1 MSEPGVIL
9 YVTNVDT
16 EVLALRIAV
25 EGLPAGCP
33 PVRARQTWR
42 FDPERDLDG
51 ARCVVVRLLGGRR
64 LWEDGFN
71 TIDAWCRARGVPLLA
86 FGGEAVP
93 DAPLAARSTVPASVH
108 REGFRYLV
116 QGGPANLGRFMSFIA
131 SAVLGEDLPVEPPE
145 DIPTYGVWRRSAGF
159 DDGRP
164 RVGVVFYRA
173 HLVAGN
179 TGFVDELADALEAR
193 GVGVVVV
200 WCYSLRGE
208 AGAPVVE
215 LLRGEQVELLV
226 TTVLA
231 AGGANSGAGTVGA
244 PGGAEGE
251 PWDVEAIASL
261 DVPVLHA
268 ASAGQS
274 SQQWAVDPNGLGPY
288 DAAAGVAIPEMDGR
302 VIGPVFAFNE
312 VVDDGD
318 DLGTEVRAY
327 RCIPDRLE
335 RLAGIAARLVRLR
348 RTPAGQRRIALV
360 LSAYPTRHGR
370 LANAVGLD
378 TPRSVMRI
386 LDALATAG
394 YRVGEMPEDGDALM
408 AELEAGFVDDT
419 GTVGVTDPGGGVGRL
434 DTSAYRSW
442 FETLPPQS
450 RREVEQHWGPAPG
463 THRVH
468 QDALVFSGLELG
480 NVLVAVQPPR
490 GYGDDPVAIYHA
502 PNLPPTHHYLG
513 FYRWL
518 DAVWGADAVVHVG
531 KHGTLEWLPGKA
543 LALSAA
549 CFPDIAIGELPLF
562 YPFLVNDP
570 GEGSQ
575 AKRRAHAVIID
586 HLSPPLTRAETYGE
600 LARLEQLLDEHS
612 QLQVLDP
619 SKLPALRERIWAT
632 ITEASLDR
640 DLGIEELPGAEA
652 FDDLLVELDGY
663 LCTLKDA
670 QIRGGLHVFGE
681 PPCGDALVDMVLAAT
696 RLPQGSVPS
705 LRATVASELGLRA
718 DDPRHADA
726 VEAEC
731 RRRVQAAAER
741 GWRPVVGDGPTV
753 QWVCEWLV
761 PMLQRTGDELANLLR
776 GLDGRFVPAGPAG
789 TLSRG
794 GAHVLPTG
802 RNFYSLD
809 PQALPTRLA
818 WETGVRLADALL
830 ARHLGEHGS
839 YPRSVGLVVWG
850 TAAMRTQG
858 DDIAEALA
866 LLGVRPVWDQQTR
879 RVVGLEPIP
888 LAELG
893 RPRID
898 VTLRISGFFRDA
910 FPNLVRLVDD
920 AARLVASL
928 EGEPPEQNALRF
940 APGDPRVFGPAP
952 GAYGAGIIEALQ
964 SGRWAD
970 EDDLAA
976 IYAAWS
982 GWSYG
987 RHGYGVAD
995 EAAMRRRFALIDVA
1009 VKNQDDR
1016 EHDIFDS
1023 EDYLADHGGM
1033 VALVRALTGCT
1044 PAAVVGDSSDPARP
1058 VVRSLAEEAARV
1070 LRSRALNPRWIAAMG
1085 THGYRGAAELAAT
1098 VDCLVGYDATTG
1110 VVDDWMYERI
1120 TTAYVSDPEVRDFF
1134 RRSNPAA
1141 LCELAERLL
1150 DAARRGMWQAS
1161 EEALAV
1167 LADAVV
1173 EAEGW
1178 EELR

>member
-1 MSEPGVIL
+1 
-9 YVTNVDT
+9 
-16 EVLALRIAV
+16 
-25 EGLPAGCP
+25 
-33 PVRARQTWR
+33 
-42 FDPERDLDG
+42 
-51 ARCVVVRLLGGRR
+51 
-64 LWEDGFN
+64 
-71 TIDAWCRARGVPLLA
+71 
-86 FGGEAVP
+86 
-93 DAPLAARSTVPASVH
+93 
-108 REGFRYLV
+108 
-116 QGGPANLGRFMSFIA
+116 
-131 SAVLGEDLPVEPPE
+131 
-145 DIPTYGVWRRSAGF
+145 
-159 DDGRP
+159 
-164 RVGVVFYRA
+164 
-173 HLVAGN
+173 
-179 TGFVDELADALEAR
+179 
-193 GVGVVVV
+193 
-200 WCYSLRGE
+200 
-208 AGAPVVE
+208 
-215 LLRGEQVELLV
+215 
-226 TTVLA
+226 
-231 AGGANSGAGTVGA
+231 
-244 PGGAEGE
+244 
-251 PWDVEAIASL
+251 
-261 DVPVLHA
+261 
-268 ASAGQS
+268 
-274 SQQWAVDPNGLGPY
+274 
-288 DAAAGVAIPEMDGR
+288 MDGR

-312 VVDDGD
+312 VVDEGD
-318 DLGTEVRAY
+318 ELGTEVRAY
-327 RCIPDRLE
+327 RCIPDRVE
-335 RLAGIAARLVRLR
+335 RFAGIAARLVRLR
-348 RTPAGQRRIALV
+348 RTPPERRRIALV

-378 TPRSVMRI
+378 GPRSVLRI
-386 LDALATAG
+386 LEALARAG
-394 YRVGEMPEDGDALM
+394 YRVGEVPEDGDALM

-419 GTVGVTDPGGGVGRL
+419 GTVGATDSARAVGRL

-442 FETLPPQS
+442 FETLPAS
-450 RREVEQHWGPAPG
+450 ARREVEQRWGPAPG
-463 THRVH
+463 THRV
-468 QDALVFSGLELG
+468 QGDGLVFSGLELG

-490 GYGDDPVAIYHA
+490 GYGDDPVAVYHA

-586 HLSPPLTRAETYGE
+586 HLSPPLTRAETYGD
-600 LARLEQLLDEHS
+600 LAHLERLLDEHS

-619 SKLPALRERIWAT
+619 TKLPALRERIWAV
-632 ITEASLDR
+632 ITEARLDR
-640 DLGIEELPGAEA
+640 DLGIEELPGADA

-670 QIRGGLHVFGE
+670 QIRGGLHVLGE
-681 PPCGDALVDMVLAAT
+681 PPSGDALVDLVLAAT
-696 RLPQGSVPS
+696 RLSQGAVPS
-705 LRATVASELGLRA
+705 LRAAVASELGLCA
-718 DDPRHADA
+718 DDPRHADPL
-726 VEAEC
+726 EAEC
-731 RRRVQAAAER
+731 RRRVQAVAAR
-741 GWRPVVGDGPTV
+741 GWRAAAADGPTL
-753 QWVCEWLV
+753 QWVCAWLV
-761 PMLQRTGDELANLLR
+761 PMLRRTSDEIANLLR
-776 GLDGRFVPAGPAG
+776 GLDGRYVPAGPAG
-789 TLSRG
+789 TLTRG

-809 PQALPTRLA
+809 PQALPTPLA

-830 ARHLGEHGS
+830 ARHLEQHGS

-866 LLGVRPVWDQQTR
+866 LLGVRPVWDAETR

-893 RPRID
+893 RPRVD

-928 EGEPPEQNALRF
+928 EAEPPERNALRG
-940 APGDPRVFGPAP
+940 APDDPRVFGPAP
-952 GAYGAGIIEALQ
+952 GAYGAGVIEALQ
-964 SGRWAD
+964 SGQWAT
-970 EDDLAA
+970 EDDLAS

-1033 VALVRALTGCT
+1033 VALVRSLTGSA
-1044 PAAVVGDSSDPARP
+1044 PAAVIGDSSDPGRP

-1070 LRSRALNPRWIAAMG
+1070 LRSRVLNPRWIAAMG
-1085 THGYRGAAELAAT
+1085 AHGYRGAAELAAT

-1110 VVDDWMYERI
+1110 VVDDWMYERV
-1120 TTAYVSDPEVRDFF
+1120 TAAYVMDPEVRDRF

-1141 LCELAERLL
+1141 LRELAERLL
-1150 DAARRGMWQAS
+1150 DAARRGLWQAS
-1161 EEALAV
+1161 EDARSA